1 VVPRFDDE
9 ESDSSSDEETTQP
22 HKHSDA
28 SQASRIPTI
37 KSTARRSARRDN
49 NDDEGVDEGGRGPNA
64 GGEMQWAGVQ
74 QIQQLTNANAGL
86 IDQVDALKR
95 QLKT

>member
-1 VVPRFDDE
+1 MVPRFDDE
-9 ESDSSSDEETTQP
+9 DSDSSSDEEAAQP
-22 HKHSDA
+22 HKHRDA
-28 SQASRIPTI
+28 PQASRIPTV
-37 KSTARRSARRDN
+37 KRSGRRDN
-49 NDDEGVDEGGRGPNA
+49 NDDEGVEEGRRGVNA

-74 QIQQLTNANAGL
+74 QIQQLTNANAAL